1 MRALPLA
8 LSSAAL
14 LAFAVL
20 IAPGCTSAVGDAC
33 QSAVNCEGG
42 NDDDVQACIGA
53 ADGDAEVAS
62 AYSCDD
68 AYTKYVDCKTSSGH
82 CDNHQWKDN
91 CDAQNSSLGACEQA
105 AMGHRR

>member
-42 NDDDVQACIGA
+42 NDDDVQACIGE
-53 ADGDAEVAS
+53 ADGAAEVAS
-62 AYSCDD
+62 AYNCDD
-68 AYTKYVDCKTSSGH
+68 AYSKLVDCLTSSGH
-82 CDNHQWKDN
+82 CDKGNWKTN
-91 CDAQNSSLGACEQA
+91 CDKQDESVGACEQA